1 LVLERGYEIENGTMA
16 TQQTRSDDRSY
27 RFDGGRTGALLL
39 HGLGGTPVEMRYVA
53 LALARAGMTVSCPQ
67 LAGHNGSFAELQA
80 SSWYDWYASAEMALD
95 RLRERCD
102 AVLVGGLS
110 MGAVLALMLAAE
122 RKADVQGAAL
132 YAPTLRLNGWGVP
145 WYARL
150 FDIVPHKWLADQFDF
165 AEREPYGIKDPR
177 VRALLGAAIESGDSA
192 KAGMFKVPGG
202 AMLELR
208 RLVRAVRRRAHEVT
222 QPVLLVHPREDDRA
236 NLSNSFWLQRNLGGL
251 VDAVVLDDSYHVV
264 TMDRQ
269 RHIVAERTVALA
281 QTLASSSVHRDASLV
296 AVDSSRVAK
305 RAAVS

>member
-1 LVLERGYEIENGTMA
+1 MA
-16 TQQTRSDDRSY
+16 TQQTSSEDRSY

-67 LAGHNGSFAELQA
+67 LAGHNGSFEELQA
-80 SSWYDWYASAEMALD
+80 SSWYDWYVSADIALD
-95 RLRERCD
+95 QLRERCD
-102 AVLVGGLS
+102 SVLVGGLS
-110 MGAVLALMLAAE
+110 MGAVLALMLAAR
-122 RKADVQGAAL
+122 RKADVQGCAL
-132 YAPTLRLNGWGVP
+132 YAPTLRLDGWGIP
-145 WYARL
+145 WHARL
-150 FDIVPHKWLADQFDF
+150 FGLVQHKWFANWFDF

-177 VRALLGAAIESGDSA
+177 VRALVSAAIESGDSA

-202 AMLELR
+202 SMLELR
-208 RLVRAVRRRAHEVT
+208 RLVQEVRRRAHEVT

-281 QTLASSSVHRDASLV
+281 QTLASASAQRDASLL
-296 AVDSSRVAK
+296 AMDSSRADK
-305 RAAVS
+305 HSAVS